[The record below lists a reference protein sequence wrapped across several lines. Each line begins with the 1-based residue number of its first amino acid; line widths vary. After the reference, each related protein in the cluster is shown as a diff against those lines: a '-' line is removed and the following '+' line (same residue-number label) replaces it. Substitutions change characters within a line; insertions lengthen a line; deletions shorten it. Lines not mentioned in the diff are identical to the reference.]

1 MLRTDRN
8 ILMAAGFGKVA
19 NSQTPRGKVYM
30 DSAWLVLY
38 KADGVLVG
46 SALGLP
52 VYRKAALANGKY
64 QYYDEAANLL
74 ASN

>member
-8 ILMAAGFGKVA
+8 ILMAAGLGKVA

-30 DSAWLVLY
+30 DSADLVLY
-38 KADGVLVG
+38 EADGVLVG
-46 SALGLP
+46 TVLSLP
-52 VYRKAALANGKY
+52 VYRKAALGNGKY
-64 QYYDEAANLL
+64 QYYDEAGSLL